1 MVEGDVTADSS
12 GGVSVRLA
20 GGPTDGAGAEAD
32 SGIPVVALRTE
43 VDQLRRELETQK
55 GKLREMWR
63 LNCEQLAEMDFLLVE
78 KEEENICL
86 RGQLTRLRR
95 SSPSAHSMT
104 SEGSRHSAEEEGMS
118 DGRSRTRRG
127 KAPPVDGFTGTDP
140 ECCLEDWLPT
150 LKRAANWNGWRDSD
164 LLLQLAGHLK
174 GRALQEWNL
183 LPDDQKTTYD
193 RAVIMLREKLGP
205 GNRIM
210 AAQDFRHAAQEGEEK
225 VGDFIHRL
233 EKLFRMAY
241 GRVPIS
247 DETRSTLLYGQLQ
260 VGLKHLIMEAP
271 AVSGATDYQALC
283 IAAKA
288 EERCLAELKKRRLY
302 RLDQKLVPTGEA
314 RPDPRKS
321 VLLPSLKGMPL
332 ND

>member
-1 MVEGDVTADSS
+1 
-12 GGVSVRLA
+12 
-20 GGPTDGAGAEAD
+20 
-32 SGIPVVALRTE
+32 
-43 VDQLRRELETQK
+43 
-55 GKLREMWR
+55 
-63 LNCEQLAEMDFLLVE
+63 
-78 KEEENICL
+78 
-86 RGQLTRLRR
+86 
-95 SSPSAHSMT
+95 MT

-118 DGRSRTRRG
+118 DGRSRTRRA
-127 KAPPVDGFTGTDP
+127 KAPPVDAFTGTDP
-140 ECCLEDWLPT
+140 ECRLEDWLLT

-174 GRALQEWNL
+174 GRALQEWIL
-183 LPDDQKTTYD
+183 LPDDQKTTYN
-193 RAVIMLREKLGP
+193 RAVITLRERLDP

-210 AAQDFRHAAQEGEEK
+210 ATQNFWHAAQEGEK
-225 VGDFIHRL
+225 VGDFIHCL

-241 GRVPIS
+241 GRDPIS

-260 VGLKHLIMEAP
+260 EGLKHPIMEAP
-271 AVSGATDYQALC
+271 SVSGATDYQALC

-288 EERCLAELKKRRLY
+288 EERRLAELKKRRLY

-321 VLLPSLKGMPL
+321 VLLSSLKGIPL